1 MPRGGTLV
9 QKRDRAK
16 EDITCRVKLIE
27 GAIDY
32 ILYQWHKNLKA
43 IVAFLDEGSEGHR
56 VHQLAEHTCCVSIN
70 LEIAE
75 IEIIK
80 QNVSII

>member
-1 MPRGGTLV
+1 M
-9 QKRDRAK
+9 
-16 EDITCRVKLIE
+16 CRVKLIE

-43 IVAFLDEGSEGHR
+43 IMAFLYESSESHR
-56 VHQLAEHTCCVSIN
+56 VLQLVFNTSCVSIN
-70 LEIAE
+70 LEIVE

-80 QNVSII
+80 QNVSIM

>member
-1 MPRGGTLV
+1 M
-9 QKRDRAK
+9 
-16 EDITCRVKLIE
+16 CRVKLIE

-43 IVAFLDEGSEGHR
+43 IMAFLYESSEGHW
-56 VHQLAEHTCCVSIN
+56 VLQLVFNTSRVSIN
-70 LEIAE
+70 LEIVE

-80 QNVSII
+80 QNVSIM

>member
-1 MPRGGTLV
+1 M
-9 QKRDRAK
+9 
-16 EDITCRVKLIE
+16 CRVKFIE

-32 ILYQWHKNLKA
+32 ILYQWHKNPKA
-43 IVAFLDEGSEGHR
+43 IVAFLDEISEGHR
-56 VHQLAEHTCCVSIN
+56 VHQLVETSCVSIN
-70 LEIAE
+70 LEIVE